1 FEYYKRELEGLD
13 GVTFMPENEWDA
25 PNFWLS
31 CMTLQGDVTSTEL
44 IDALEAENSES
55 RPVWKPMHVQPFF
68 EEYDVIGGKVAEQL
82 FGNGVCLPSDT
93 KMTDGELQKIASA
106 MKKVLK

>member
-1 FEYYKRELEGLD
+1 NYRMSNVSAGIGRGQLKVLDERVDKKRYIFEYYKRELEGLD

-44 IDALEAENSES
+44 IDALEAENIES
-55 RPVWKPMHVQPFF
+55 RPVWKPMHLQQ
-68 EEYDVIGGKVAEQL
+68 IGR
-82 FGNGVCLPSDT
+82 
-93 KMTDGELQKIASA
+93 ASCRER
-106 MKKVLK
+106 V